1 MRMKMMRAMAN
12 TLILFLV
19 LTTAIVCEAFVLP
32 KALPIQQLSS
42 QQQKTRIKHDPF
54 PASSIRASEVKQPRA
69 EQKQDTTEKEKS
81 STDEKLFFKSLRL
94 RLESAKAAALGGAVG
109 GLSQLALAAALNPSL
124 LLVARPASAAAD
136 LVALGGGAAEGALF
150 GLLYRYVV
158 RGDLTRPD
166 PGLGFSVKQLG
177 DGVVSSFALTSVLAH
192 NQENLVKVAE
202 VFVLSLPTAIS
213 DMTSVPEG
221 GGALAAAG
229 DVARALSSSPAAAAA
244 APPLLRDAAVAWL
257 SFGLCRAALDRA
269 LLSGAI
275 AQAD

>member
-1 MRMKMMRAMAN
+1 M
-12 TLILFLV
+12 
-19 LTTAIVCEAFVLP
+19 
-32 KALPIQQLSS
+32 
-42 QQQKTRIKHDPF
+42 
-54 PASSIRASEVKQPRA
+54 
-69 EQKQDTTEKEKS
+69 
-81 STDEKLFFKSLRL
+81 
-94 RLESAKAAALGGAVG
+94 
-109 GLSQLALAAALNPSL
+109 SQLALAAALNPSL

-213 DMTSVPEG
+213 DLTSVPEG

-257 SFGLCRAALDRA
+257 SFGLCREALDRA